1 MAYLHTETITRACA
15 ELNPGESYVLQFPT
29 SKDAHNEYCYF
40 RTALRSAVQK
50 IHAAKTLSISR
61 NSNSVIISM
70 GFPAVL
76 YPAPVRVKTSTL
88 SLAAEESQIDLS
100 YEPTQHTSPSP
111 LEHPMLAR
119 IKADLAEGLISPEDA
134 EEAITALSTC
144 NPSQE
149 L

>member
-29 SKDAHNEYCYF
+29 TKDAHNEYCYF

-50 IHAAKTLSISR
+50 IPAAKTLSISR
-61 NSNSVIISM
+61 NGSSVVISM

-76 YPAPVRVKTSTL
+76 YPTPVRVKTSSI
-88 SLAAEESQIDLS
+88 SLTPEESQIDLS
-100 YEPTQHTSPSP
+100 YEPTQRPGI
-111 LEHPMLAR
+111 LEHTMLAR

-134 EEAITALSTC
+134 EEAIATLSTC